1 MYKRQVLEGPV
12 IIIED
17 DDDDQQFIKDA
28 FIDLGYESQL
38 KFFYDADSVISYLKS
53 TTDKPFLIIS
63 DFNLSG
69 MNGYE
74 LKKRINDDEQL
85 RMKAI
90 PFIFYTTSNQKY
102 ALDKVYEMMVQGFF
116 VKENSMA
123 GIKSTIKIII
133 DYWKLCKHPNST

>member
-1 MYKRQVLEGPV
+1 MVLERPV

-17 DDDDQQFIKDA
+17 DDDDQQFIKEA

-85 RMKAI
+85 RKKAI
-90 PFIFYTTSNQKY
+90 PFIFYTTSDQKY

-116 VKENSMA
+116 VKENNMA
-123 GIKSTIKIII
+123 GIKSTIKVII
-133 DYWKLCKHPNST
+133 DYWKLCKHPNSK

>member
-1 MYKRQVLEGPV
+1 MVLERPV

-85 RMKAI
+85 RKKAI

-133 DYWKLCKHPNST
+133 DYWKLCKHPNSK

>member
-1 MYKRQVLEGPV
+1 MVLERPV

-85 RMKAI
+85 RKKAI
-90 PFIFYTTSNQKY
+90 PFIFYTTSDQKY

-133 DYWKLCKHPNST
+133 DYWKLCKHPNSK

>member
-1 MYKRQVLEGPV
+1 MVLEGPL

-85 RMKAI
+85 RKKAI
-90 PFIFYTTSNQKY
+90 PFIFYTTSDQKY

-116 VKENSMA
+116 VKENNMA
-123 GIKSTIKIII
+123 GIKSTIKVII
-133 DYWKLCKHPNST
+133 DYWKLCKHPNSK

>member
-1 MYKRQVLEGPV
+1 MVLERPV

-133 DYWKLCKHPNST
+133 DYWKLCKHPNSK

>member
-1 MYKRQVLEGPV
+1 MVLERPV

-69 MNGYE
+69 MNCYE

-85 RMKAI
+85 RKKAI
-90 PFIFYTTSNQKY
+90 PFIFYTTSDQKY

-116 VKENSMA
+116 VKENSIA
-123 GIKSTIKIII
+123 GIKSTIKVII
-133 DYWKLCKHPNST
+133 DYWKLCKHPNSK

>member
-1 MYKRQVLEGPV
+1 MVLEGPV

-123 GIKSTIKIII
+123 GIKSTIKVII
-133 DYWKLCKHPNST
+133 DYWKLCKHPNFK

>member
-1 MYKRQVLEGPV
+1 MVLEGPV

-38 KFFYDADSVISYLKS
+38 KFFYDADSVLSYLKS

>member
-1 MYKRQVLEGPV
+1 MVLEGPV

-85 RMKAI
+85 RKKAI
-90 PFIFYTTSNQKY
+90 PFIFYTTSDQKY

-116 VKENSMA
+116 VKENNMA
-123 GIKSTIKIII
+123 GIKSTIKVII
-133 DYWKLCKHPNST
+133 DYWKLCKHPNSK

>member
-1 MYKRQVLEGPV
+1 MVLERPV

-85 RMKAI
+85 RKKAI
-90 PFIFYTTSNQKY
+90 PFIFYTTSDQKY

-116 VKENSMA
+116 VKENNMA
-123 GIKSTIKIII
+123 GIKSTIKVII
-133 DYWKLCKHPNST
+133 DYWRLCKHPNSK

>member
-1 MYKRQVLEGPV
+1 MVLERPV

-90 PFIFYTTSNQKY
+90 PFIFYTTSDQKY

-116 VKENSMA
+116 VKENNMA
-123 GIKSTIKIII
+123 GIKSTIKVII
-133 DYWKLCKHPNST
+133 DYWKLCKHPNSK

>member
-1 MYKRQVLEGPV
+1 MVLERPV

-74 LKKRINDDEQL
+74 LKKRINDDE
-85 RMKAI
+85 
-90 PFIFYTTSNQKY
+90 PVSYTILT
-102 ALDKVYEMMVQGFF
+102 LP
-116 VKENSMA
+116 
-123 GIKSTIKIII
+123 TI
-133 DYWKLCKHPNST
+133 CSV

>member
-1 MYKRQVLEGPV
+1 MVLERPV

>member
-1 MYKRQVLEGPV
+1 MVLEGPV

-133 DYWKLCKHPNST
+133 DYWKLCKHPNSK

>member
-1 MYKRQVLEGPV
+1 MILEGPV

-133 DYWKLCKHPNST
+133 DYWKLCKHPNSK

>member
-1 MYKRQVLEGPV
+1 MVLERPV

-90 PFIFYTTSNQKY
+90 PFIFYTTSDQKY

-116 VKENSMA
+116 VKENNMA

-133 DYWKLCKHPNST
+133 DYWKLCKHPNSK

>member
-1 MYKRQVLEGPV
+1 MVLERPV

-85 RMKAI
+85 RKKAI
-90 PFIFYTTSNQKY
+90 PFIFYTTSDQKY

-116 VKENSMA
+116 VKENSIA
-123 GIKSTIKIII
+123 GIKSTIKVII
-133 DYWKLCKHPNST
+133 DYWKLCKHPNSK

>member
-1 MYKRQVLEGPV
+1 MVLERSV

-53 TTDKPFLIIS
+53 TTDNPFLIIS

-85 RMKAI
+85 RKKAI
-90 PFIFYTTSNQKY
+90 PFIFYTTSDQKY

-116 VKENSMA
+116 VKENNMA
-123 GIKSTIKIII
+123 GIKSTIKVII
-133 DYWKLCKHPNST
+133 DYWKLCKHPNSK

>member
-1 MYKRQVLEGPV
+1 MVLEGPV

>member
-1 MYKRQVLEGPV
+1 MVLERPV

-90 PFIFYTTSNQKY
+90 PFIFYTTSDQKY

-123 GIKSTIKIII
+123 GIKSTIKVII
-133 DYWKLCKHPNST
+133 DYWKLCKHPNSK

>member
-1 MYKRQVLEGPV
+1 MVLERPV

-38 KFFYDADSVISYLKS
+38 KFFYDADSVLSYLKS

-90 PFIFYTTSNQKY
+90 PFIFYTTSDQKY

>member
-1 MYKRQVLEGPV
+1 MVLERPV

-85 RMKAI
+85 RKKAI
-90 PFIFYTTSNQKY
+90 PFIFYTTSDQKY

-116 VKENSMA
+116 VKENNMA
-123 GIKSTIKIII
+123 GIKSTIKVII
-133 DYWKLCKHPNST
+133 DYWKLCKHPNSK

>member
-1 MYKRQVLEGPV
+1 MVLERPV

-85 RMKAI
+85 RKKAI